1 MPNTTNTSGVASV
14 SDSTNNTLG
23 VISLQST
30 VDTATLI
37 EFPLQK
43 GYSVLEITPADLG
56 DTTYVADSAKITSV
70 DTSNTVPTVE
80 SSVKSVDTVVTP
92 VQETVDSVPSKTS
105 FTEFDEKVFRINYV
119 KLGEIDNGWMF
130 WALLFSFITYSIT
143 RIIFPNRTASL
154 FKNVFNYNFAQK
166 EFHKS
171 GEHTQLVTFISQCLF
186 SFVAGM
192 FVFFALKHN
201 FDWQLNDIQE
211 LTRVGML
218 SIVILV
224 LYFLKKMLYLLVA
237 DIFARREYA
246 SECIFNVYLINR
258 ALGICLFPIVV
269 ALAFVKPTV
278 ISTETLLVIGYLVIG
293 FFYVYRIFREF
304 QVSVKNHVSLIYI
317 FLYFCTLEIL
327 PIMVLVKIIVSL
339 VFVEFRIV

>member
-1 MPNTTNTSGVASV
+1 MPNTTNTSGAGSI

-37 EFPLQK
+37 EFPVQR
-43 GYSVLEITPADLG
+43 GFSTLEITPADLG
-56 DTTYVADSAKITSV
+56 DTTYVADSTKVTI
-70 DTSNTVPTVE
+70 DTVHTIDTVE
-80 SSVKSVDTVVTP
+80 IPVKSVDSVAAPT
-92 VQETVDSVPSKTS
+92 QETVDSLPSKTA

-130 WALLFSFITYSIT
+130 WALLFSFITYSVT

-171 GEHTQLVTFISQCLF
+171 SEHTQLVTFITQLLF
-186 SFVAGM
+186 SFVAGL
-192 FVFFALKHN
+192 FVFFALKHGL
-201 FDWQLNDIQE
+201 DWQLNDIQE
-211 LTRVGML
+211 MSRVGML
-218 SIVILV
+218 TIAILV
-224 LYFLKKMLYLLVA
+224 LFFLKKMLYLLVA
-237 DIFARREYA
+237 DIFARRDYA
-246 SECIFNVYLINR
+246 KECIFNVYLINR

-278 ISTETLLVIGYLVIG
+278 ISSGTLLVIGYVIIG
-293 FFYVYRIFREF
+293 FFYLYRIFREF
-304 QVSVKNHVSLIYI
+304 QVSVKNHISLLYI

-327 PIMVLVKIIVSL
+327 PIMLLVKIITSVI
-339 VFVEFRIV
+339 FVEFNVI

>member
-1 MPNTTNTSGVASV
+1 MPNTTNTSGAGSI

-23 VISLQST
+23 VISLQNT

-43 GYSVLEITPADLG
+43 GFSSLEITPADLG
-56 DTTYVADSAKITSV
+56 DTTYVV
-70 DTSNTVPTVE
+70 EPVTV
-80 SSVKSVDTVVTP
+80 SQDTVKAVIKSDENEIAP
-92 VQETVDSVPSKTS
+92 EQKTVDSVPAKKS

-130 WALLFSFITYSIT
+130 WALLLSFVIYSIA
-143 RIIFPNRTASL
+143 RIIFPNRTESL

-171 GEHTQLVTFISQCLF
+171 GEHTQLVTFIMQILF

-192 FVFFALKHN
+192 FIFFALKHEYN
-201 FDWQLNDIQE
+201 WNITDVQE
-211 LTRVGML
+211 FSRVGML
-218 SIVILV
+218 TIAIFI
-224 LYFLKKMLYLLVA
+224 LYFLKKLLYLLVA

-246 SECIFNVYLINR
+246 RECIFNVYLINR

-269 ALAFVKPTV
+269 ALAFVKPTI
-278 ISTETLLVIGYLVIG
+278 ISAGTLLVIGYIVIG

-304 QVSVKNHVSLIYI
+304 QVSVKNRVSLIYI

-327 PIMVLVKIIVSL
+327 PIMLLVKLIVS
-339 VFVEFRIV
+339 VIFVEFNVI